1 MRRNRVCME
10 AGGEEAALDASVMT
24 LYCKEVSEEDTLSAS
39 QEASRSLMEHKYG
52 TIQDRISY

>member
-1 MRRNRVCME
+1 ME

-52 TIQDRISY
+52 KIQDRISY